1 MSETTRTSSLT
12 GGCQYGMIRYVVYGL
27 PVKNV
32 NVCHCRM
39 CQKAMG
45 NIFGIFAEFR
55 SEDVS
60 WTRGTPSKFRSS
72 SYGYRLFCSMCG
84 TPLAFMPADQTKTEI
99 TVGSLD
105 QSIALAPEEQIGIES
120 RLPWTSTLLELPAK
134 TTQENNATS
143 INIINYQ
150 HPDHETAT
158 PEWLNM

>member
-1 MSETTRTSSLT
+1 
-12 GGCQYGMIRYVVYGL
+12 
-27 PVKNV
+27 
-32 NVCHCRM
+32 
-39 CQKAMG
+39 
-45 NIFGIFAEFR
+45 
-55 SEDVS
+55 
-60 WTRGTPSKFRSS
+60 
-72 SYGYRLFCSMCG
+72 SMCG

-150 HPDHETAT
+150 HPDHETVT
-158 PEWLNM
+158 PDWLNM